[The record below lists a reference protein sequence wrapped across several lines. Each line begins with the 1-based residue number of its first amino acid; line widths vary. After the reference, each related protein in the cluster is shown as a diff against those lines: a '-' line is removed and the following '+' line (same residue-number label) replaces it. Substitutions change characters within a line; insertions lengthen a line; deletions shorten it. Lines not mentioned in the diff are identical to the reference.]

1 MLGFG
6 KRIISAFWLLWLPA
20 SKLKRHP
27 PERFART
34 GGAVMLLGLAWGGL
48 LAALW
53 DLSFRLTWPALLN
66 WVVPAVVCAAA
77 MTLGP
82 YRLAAAS
89 LLEAAIGRQAS
100 PASAPPWVRWVALG
114 TLTALVALGL
124 NYAVRWWDPDWP
136 THLPQSWAW
145 LWPRALYRML
155 ILAPVWGSWSML
167 GLVQFHRPGPVT
179 DAPTRQFAAS
189 VGPLAAAGY
198 LMGPLAGSLIYMN
211 FLYPWHFLPAA
222 AALAAGLGGGTAL
235 VRLRGGLCR
244 EAMLATNFLTQLL
257 FLLAYLAAR

>member
-1 MLGFG
+1 LGFG
-6 KRIISAFWLLWLPA
+6 KRIISASGLLWLPA

-53 DLSFRLTWPALLN
+53 DVSFRLTWPALLN
-66 WVVPAVVCAAA
+66 WVVPAGLCAAA

-89 LLEAAIGRQAS
+89 LLEGVIGRR
-100 PASAPPWVRWVALG
+100 PWARWAALS
-114 TLTALVALGL
+114 TLTALVALVL

-136 THLPQSWAW
+136 THLPQTWVW
-145 LWPRALYRML
+145 LWPRALYRAL

-167 GLVQFHRPGPVT
+167 GLVQFHRPGPGT
-179 DAPTRQFAAS
+179 DPPTRQFAAS

-198 LMGPLAGSLIYMN
+198 LMAPLAGSLIYMN
-211 FLYPWHFLPAA
+211 FLYPWHFVPPA
-222 AALAAGLGGGTAL
+222 AALAAGLGGGATL
-235 VRLRGGLCR
+235 VRLRGRLCR

-257 FLLAYLAAR
+257 FLLAYLAVR